1 MMRDLAGQTGE
12 PVEPEM
18 EEMIRRLESGE
29 DPEAIENQMGEDG
42 PGPAPGGDDT
52 LYDG

>member
-18 EEMIRRLESGE
+18 DEMIRRLESGE